1 MAQQTLDSRLAIA
14 TPISILPLV
23 LIFSTTVFLSV
34 LTQTKGE
41 LAIVESGDLL
51 LRSAFSGFHGPTGD
65 RGRVANILDGQI
77 VKRGAP

>member
-34 LTQTKGE
+34 LTQTKRE
-41 LAIVESGDLL
+41 LAIVESGSL